1 MLGGAKAY
9 RVASASRVAPR
20 PNVAWLFVRHLIF
33 PYVAPG
39 TNASARAGSELQSH
53 KLHTS
58 EPTSA
63 VRRSAG
69 HDRSL
74 GPSRRESC
82 SGFPVDRP
90 GVDKPGKSRRA
101 QTSG

>member
-20 PNVAWLFVRHLIF
+20 PNVAWLVVRQAFDFSIC
-33 PYVAPG
+33 G
-39 TNASARAGSELQSH
+39 AGHELQSH

-63 VRRSAG
+63 VRRSAD
-69 HDRSL
+69 HDHSL

-90 GVDKPGKSRRA
+90 GVDKPDKSKLA
-101 QTSG
+101 QRSG